1 MASTWQRPVISWL
14 LSEGVPWARYRTL
27 VDLLDRPQDDPE
39 VRAAR
44 AKILAHPQVQ
54 ALIVETATWPGY
66 PLKRRNDAKHLLH
79 KLAVLAD
86 FGLRADD
93 PGMDKAIAAVMAH
106 QSPEGAFQTLVNIPE
121 RYGGTGEDTWT
132 WVLCDAPTLLYA
144 LLAMGLGDDPA
155 VQRAVKHLLR

>member
-1 MASTWQRPVISWL
+1 MIPAWT
-14 LSEGVPWARYRTL
+14 
-27 VDLLDRPQDDPE
+27 
-39 VRAAR
+39 
-44 AKILAHPQVQ
+44 
-54 ALIVETATWPGY
+54 
-66 PLKRRNDAKHLLH
+66 
-79 KLAVLAD
+79 
-86 FGLRADD
+86 
-93 PGMDKAIAAVMAH
+93 KAIAAVMAH